1 MPIRMVVIAIA
12 WCITPVALQAQS
24 LPPEQPHWVEQPQQP
39 TAPKAASLR
48 EKLMPANAGLQITA
62 PLITENPSEDTPAIT
77 HAALARSSGKPLMFV
92 GGALFVA
99 GLLAGGDAGT
109 LLVVAGAGIGAY
121 GLYLYLR

>member
-1 MPIRMVVIAIA
+1 
-12 WCITPVALQAQS
+12 
-24 LPPEQPHWVEQPQQP
+24 
-39 TAPKAASLR
+39 
-48 EKLMPANAGLQITA
+48 
-62 PLITENPSEDTPAIT
+62 
-77 HAALARSSGKPLMFV
+77 MFV